1 MYENVIYGRGGIA
14 DHKRK
19 DRYSIFG
26 GRTIGCPY
34 GASKIGFHTTPHSP
48 QQRNKDLN
56 IKVKT

>member
-26 GRTIGCPY
+26 VGQLVVHMGQVKLD
-34 GASKIGFHTTPHSP
+34 STPHP
-48 QQRNKDLN
+48 THHNKG
-56 IKVKT
+56 IKT